1 MISPPVG
8 AGGRIFQEKAFCG
21 SGCADCPCAS
31 IEWAFVVLAANGYD
45 ENKRDRLRFSPSW

>member
-31 IEWAFVVLAANGYD
+31 IEKAFFVSDANAYD
-45 ENKRDRLRFSPSW
+45 EKQRDRLRSSPSW